1 MFEHAWSYEAFAMC
15 TEQRLT
21 NSHTWELSCRSINI
35 LAANYGEGAQ
45 TSGRAAHIRACVSVC
60 VLMAKQGYR
69 EGRQNRN
76 NTKSF
81 FKRPENEGLCGNSML
96 KPHSSALCWET
107 RPQCLSQQQGEGLLG
122 SAAEGRRQ
130 STQITSSLRPLSGK
144 PVTTHS

>member
-1 MFEHAWSYEAFAMC
+1 MC

-45 TSGRAAHIRACVSVC
+45 TSGRAAHIRARVCLC

-69 EGRQNRN
+69 EGRQNRT

-81 FKRPENEGLCGNSML
+81 FKRPENEW
-96 KPHSSALCWET
+96 SS
-107 RPQCLSQQQGEGLLG
+107 RVFVG
-122 SAAEGRRQ
+122 
-130 STQITSSLRPLSGK
+130 
-144 PVTTHS
+144 TTC